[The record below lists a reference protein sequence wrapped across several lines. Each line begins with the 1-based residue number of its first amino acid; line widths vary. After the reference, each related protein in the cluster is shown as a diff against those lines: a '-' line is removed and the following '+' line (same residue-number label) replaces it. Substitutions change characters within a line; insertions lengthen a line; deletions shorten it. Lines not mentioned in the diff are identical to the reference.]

1 MYHEAVD
8 VGLEKRILERKILLR
23 FKMHCMSKNNS
34 LDKIEDT
41 LVNRKK
47 GLRRM
52 QISMKNNLK
61 TCKVLEICGIKLYG
75 VT

>member
-1 MYHEAVD
+1 
-8 VGLEKRILERKILLR
+8 
-23 FKMHCMSKNNS
+23 MSKNNS